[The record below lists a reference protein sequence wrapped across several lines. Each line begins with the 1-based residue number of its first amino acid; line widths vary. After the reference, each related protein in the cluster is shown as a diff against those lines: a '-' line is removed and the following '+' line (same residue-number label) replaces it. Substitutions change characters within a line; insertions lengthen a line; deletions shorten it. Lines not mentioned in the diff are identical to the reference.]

1 MTVLNTIMH
10 SETQTMQDQNNDL
23 LDMVP
28 IDQHIRTLED
38 IKSTEY
44 ETENEIYYSTIYRDC
59 MEFNIK
65 VLSHYDQF

>member
-10 SETQTMQDQNNDL
+10 SETQTMQDQNKDL
-23 LDMVP
+23 LDTDH
-28 IDQHIRTLED
+28 IDQHIRTRGD
-38 IKSTEY
+38 IKSTKHGIDK
-44 ETENEIYYSTIYRDC
+44 EIVEC